1 MTPTIIYEIAGQ
13 TTLSRKRHNYAV
25 TTIPSDTRVICNKM
39 DESAADVDVTLLDL
53 KESHSEPFITIP
65 TAATIITLP
74 PSIFTGCE
82 AGQQFHKL

>member
-1 MTPTIIYEIAGQ
+1 
-13 TTLSRKRHNYAV
+13 
-25 TTIPSDTRVICNKM
+25 M